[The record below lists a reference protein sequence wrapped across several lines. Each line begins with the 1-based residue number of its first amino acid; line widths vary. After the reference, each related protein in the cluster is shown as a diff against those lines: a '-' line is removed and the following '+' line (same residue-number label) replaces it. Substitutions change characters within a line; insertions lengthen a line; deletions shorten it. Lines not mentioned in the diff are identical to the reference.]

1 MFAALAA
8 RKSPYPLWDYSDPE
22 LAAAGT
28 LLHGFEFVFVR
39 LAPAALLAAVIGIVL
54 TGRKKHKTTNGVTRA
69 GHAVDFCSI
78 YFTI

>member
-1 MFAALAA
+1 MFTALAA
-8 RKSPYPLWDYSDPE
+8 RKRPYPLWDYSDPE

-28 LLHGFEFVFVR
+28 LLHGFEFVFIR
-39 LAPAALLAAVIGIVL
+39 LAPAAFIGTVL